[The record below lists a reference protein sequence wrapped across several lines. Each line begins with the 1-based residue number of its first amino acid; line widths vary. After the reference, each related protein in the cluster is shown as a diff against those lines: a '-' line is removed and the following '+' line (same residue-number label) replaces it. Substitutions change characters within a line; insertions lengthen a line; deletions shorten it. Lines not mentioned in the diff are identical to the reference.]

1 MQTVPPT
8 PPPEPGQTAGEVGT
22 RGAVRAQA
30 HGRRGPTARAFPRAD
45 GAGDRAA
52 A

>member
-8 PPPEPGQTAGEVGT
+8 PPPEPGQTAGEV
-22 RGAVRAQA
+22 AQA
-30 HGRRGPTARAFPRAD
+30 HGRRGPTARASPRAD